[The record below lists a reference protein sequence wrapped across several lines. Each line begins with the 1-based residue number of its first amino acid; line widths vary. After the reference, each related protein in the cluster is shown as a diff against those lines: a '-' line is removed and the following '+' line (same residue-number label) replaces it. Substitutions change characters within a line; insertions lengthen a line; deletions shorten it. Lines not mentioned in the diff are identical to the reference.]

1 MLRDK
6 DYEFLKFAFLKEFIL
21 DSARHIKSTCAP
33 YRTVFDDITYWRKN
47 TFAYVRYT
55 NNYDKEKNFYN
66 NCMAY
71 YECELYQ
78 ALLEALKSMGIS
90 SSSIFDVHKIK

>member
-21 DSARHIKSTCAP
+21 DSARHIGSTCDK

-47 TFAYVRYT
+47 TFAYVYYT
-55 NNYDKEKNFYN
+55 NNYISQITGMPEGTIKSHISRGKAK
-66 NCMAY
+66 MAK
-71 YECELYQ
+71 
-78 ALLEALKSMGIS
+78 LLGSPN
-90 SSSIFDVHKIK
+90 